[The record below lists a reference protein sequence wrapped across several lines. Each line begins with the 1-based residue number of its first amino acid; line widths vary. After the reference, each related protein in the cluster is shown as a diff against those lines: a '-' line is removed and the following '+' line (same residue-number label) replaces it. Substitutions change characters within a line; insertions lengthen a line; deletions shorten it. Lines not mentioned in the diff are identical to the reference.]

1 MSVAYKVCDLFDEI
15 QNHYKEFD
23 KINAELLQEFIQEMQ
38 MFDGSEKYVREIKK
52 AFERIEN
59 SDEEFE
65 EEFSAATDEWG
76 FKMAIDIFKKF
87 KINFEITRKITTDPP
102 VQQVLLQDIPKSS
115 EKLTQATINQS
126 APKSIQHS
134 AEKIEKLYA
143 NCHK

>member
-15 QNHYKEFD
+15 QKHYKEFD
-23 KINAELLQEFIQEMQ
+23 KINAELLKEFIQEME

-65 EEFSAATDEWG
+65 EEFSAATDEWR

-87 KINFEITRKITTDPP
+87 KINFEIKRTVTTDPP
-102 VQQVLLQDIPKSS
+102 VQQVLLKDNPQVTEQLSQS
-115 EKLTQATINQS
+115 TIRQP
-126 APKSIQHS
+126 ASIQQS
-134 AEKIEKLYA
+134 AEKIEKLYT
-143 NCHK
+143 NCT